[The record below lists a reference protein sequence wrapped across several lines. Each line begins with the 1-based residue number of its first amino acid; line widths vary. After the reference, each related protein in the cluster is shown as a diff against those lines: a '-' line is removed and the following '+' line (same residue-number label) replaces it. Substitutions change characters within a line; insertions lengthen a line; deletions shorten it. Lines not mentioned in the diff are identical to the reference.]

1 MRKADRSKA
10 VLDTNVWLDWLL
22 FDDPRVTAVRDAQRG
37 DRLHILAC
45 AEARAELADVLSRPR
60 LIAQGLASRSRRGG
74 TPPGVASQLDAFD
87 AAVTLAPRAP
97 DCGLICRDPDDQRFV
112 DLAVAQSAHFLLTRD
127 RALLA
132 LARAA
137 RRRFGLVI
145 TQPEHAEVQSEPWAV
160 PCRTL

>member
-1 MRKADRSKA
+1 VRKVDCSKA

-22 FDDPRVTAVRDAQRG
+22 FDDPRVTTVRDAHRG
-37 DRLHILAC
+37 DRLRILAC

-60 LIAQGLASRSRRGG
+60 LIAQALASRSRRGG
-74 TPPGVASQLDAFD
+74 TPPDVGSLLDAFD

-97 DCGLICRDPDDQRFV
+97 VCGLTCRDPDDQRFV

-145 TQPEHAEVQSEPWAV
+145 TQPEHAEMQSEP
-160 PCRTL
+160 